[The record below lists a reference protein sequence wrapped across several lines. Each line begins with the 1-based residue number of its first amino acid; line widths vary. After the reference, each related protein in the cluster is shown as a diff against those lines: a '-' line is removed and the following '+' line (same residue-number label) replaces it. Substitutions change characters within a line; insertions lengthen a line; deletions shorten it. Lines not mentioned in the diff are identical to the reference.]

1 MKIEKLTYLHSA
13 PEIPSSSPNTKHIDP
28 ELRSALPFEVVIMAG
43 GKGERLLPL
52 TKDRPKPLVEI
63 GGKPIVEYMIDRLS
77 QMGIKYYTFC
87 LNYLGEK
94 VEAYFGDGSDR
105 GIHIDYIYEQEAL
118 GTIGGA
124 ALKKEYRFQDLLI
137 VNGDLL
143 TTINF
148 EKFFSFFLEG
158 DADISVATIPYR
170 MSLPYG
176 IMETDENREIQ
187 TIREKPTYTYY
198 INTGMYFM
206 KRSVLELVPEG
217 EASDAISLIEKA
229 MEMGLKVTSYPV
241 LNYWID
247 IGQMADYKKAQ
258 EDVEFLDW

>member
-1 MKIEKLTYLHSA
+1 
-13 PEIPSSSPNTKHIDP
+13 
-28 ELRSALPFEVVIMAG
+28 MAG
-43 GKGERLLPL
+43 GRGERLMPL
-52 TKDRPKPLVEI
+52 TQDMPKPLLDV
-63 GGKPIVEYMIDRLS
+63 GGKPIVEYMVEGLS
-77 QMGIKYYTFC
+77 GLGIRYFTFC

-94 VEAYFGDGSDR
+94 IESYFKDGSER
-105 GIHIDYIYEQEAL
+105 GINIDYLYEKQAL

-124 ALKKEYRFQDLLI
+124 ALKDNFRFDDVLI

-143 TTINF
+143 TNINF

-170 MSLPYG
+170 TSLPYG
-176 IMETDENREIQ
+176 IMETNEDREIRS
-187 TIREKPTYTYY
+187 INEKPTYTYY

-206 KRSVLELVPEG
+206 KRSVLDLIPSG
-217 EASDAISLIEKA
+217 EPQDAISLIQKA
-229 MEMGLKVTSYPV
+229 MDLGLKVTSYPV

-258 EDVEFLDW
+258 EDVAFLDW